1 MTYLHS
7 SSKSLTQHSQRG
19 EETMNFL
26 RISSIILLF
35 AAIFAVSSASAATCS
50 DATLKGVYG
59 FIFSGFGGDGTP
71 RASVGQGT
79 ADGKG
84 TLSGTLTKSKDG
96 TILTGTFTGTY
107 KVAKNCTGSVT
118 FIDPDG
124 ETRDV
129 NFVFD
134 NGNKGWQ
141 GIQTDS
147 GRVSSG
153 FGLAEGAAVCG
164 ENGKKQ
170 TFAANLSGFVINNN
184 KVGAVAYVEQVI
196 LDGKGN
202 VSGNGTFS
210 LDGAIYTVP
219 ITGTYTENADCT
231 GSAQI
236 TPQGISTLNFNFVV
250 VNAGK
255 EILLVETDTNT
266 IVSGTMQ

>member
-1 MTYLHS
+1 MTYLDS
-7 SSKSLTQHSQRG
+7 SSKRLRQHSPRG
-19 EETMNFL
+19 EKSMNFVKM
-26 RISSIILLF
+26 SSLVMLF
-35 AAIFAVSSASAATCS
+35 VAIFAVASASAASCS
-50 DATLKGVYG
+50 DTTFKGVYG
-59 FIFSGFGGDGTP
+59 FIFSGLGGDGTP
-71 RASVGQGT
+71 RALVVQAT

-84 TLSGTLTKSKDG
+84 NVSGTLTKSRDG
-96 TILTGTFTGTY
+96 IIFTLTFTGSY
-107 KVAKNCTGSVT
+107 SVAKNCTGSLT
-118 FIDPDG
+118 SNDSDG
-124 ETRDV
+124 ETRHV

-147 GRVSSG
+147 GRVISG
-153 FGLAEGAAVCG
+153 FALAEGAAVCG
-164 ENGKKQ
+164 ENGKVQ
-170 TFAANLSGFVINNN
+170 TFAANLRGSVIG
-184 KVGAVAYVEQVI
+184 VGQVAYGEQVI

-210 LDGAIYTVP
+210 LDGAIDTVP

-236 TPQGISTLNFNFVV
+236 TPQGYSTLNFNFVV

>member
-1 MTYLHS
+1 
-7 SSKSLTQHSQRG
+7 
-19 EETMNFL
+19 MNFL
-26 RISSIILLF
+26 RISSIVMLF
-35 AAIFAVSSASAATCS
+35 VAIIAVGSASASCS

-59 FIFSGFGGDGTP
+59 FIFSGLGGDGTP
-71 RASVGQGT
+71 RAIVGQAT

-96 TILTGTFTGTY
+96 TILILTFTGTY
-107 KVAKNCTGSVT
+107 SIAKNCTGSLT
-118 FIDPDG
+118 TTDQDG
-124 ETRDV
+124 ETRHE
-129 NFVFD
+129 NLVFD
-134 NGNKGWQ
+134 NGNKSWQ

-147 GRVSSG
+147 GRVISG

-170 TFAANLSGFVINNN
+170 TFAANLSGIVNG
-184 KVGAVAYVEQVI
+184 VGQVAYVEQVI

-210 LDGAIYTVP
+210 VGGTIYTVP

-236 TPQGISTLNFNFVV
+236 TPQGYSTLNFNFVV
-250 VNAGK
+250 ANVGK
-255 EILLVETDTNT
+255 EILLVETDTST

>member
-1 MTYLHS
+1 M
-7 SSKSLTQHSQRG
+7 
-19 EETMNFL
+19 
-26 RISSIILLF
+26 
-35 AAIFAVSSASAATCS
+35 AIFAVGSASAASCS

-59 FIFSGFGGDGTP
+59 IIFSGLGGDGTP
-71 RASVGQGT
+71 RAIVGQGT

-84 TLSGTLTKSKDG
+84 NLSGTATKSKDG
-96 TILTGTFTGTY
+96 TIITVTSTGTY
-107 KVAKNCTGSVT
+107 SVAKNCTGSAT
-118 FIDPDG
+118 FIDQDG

-129 NFVFD
+129 SFVFD
-134 NGNKGWQ
+134 AGNKGFQ

-147 GRVSSG
+147 GRVISG

-164 ENGKKQ
+164 EDGKKQ
-170 TFAANLSGFVINNN
+170 TFAANLSGSVID
-184 KVGAVAYVEQVI
+184 VGQVAFVEQVI

-210 LDGAIYTVP
+210 LAGAIYTVP

-236 TPQGISTLNFNFVV
+236 TPQGYSTLNFNFVV
-250 VNAGK
+250 VNVGK
-255 EILLVETDTNT
+255 EILLIETDTGT

>member
-7 SSKSLTQHSQRG
+7 SSKRLTQHSQWG
-19 EETMNFL
+19 EKSMNFL
-26 RISSIILLF
+26 RMSSIVLLF
-35 AAIFAVSSASAATCS
+35 VAIFAVGSASSASCS

-59 FIFSGFGGDGTP
+59 FVSSGFGGDGTP
-71 RASVGQGT
+71 RALVSQFT

-84 TLSGTLTKSKDG
+84 NLSGTGTKSKDG
-96 TILTGTFTGTY
+96 KIVTGTVTGTY
-107 KVAKNCTGSVT
+107 SVAKNCTGSVT
-118 FIDPDG
+118 FTDQDG
-124 ETRDV
+124 EVRDG

-141 GIQTDS
+141 GIRTDS
-147 GRVSSG
+147 GRVISG
-153 FGLAEGAAVCG
+153 FALAEGAAVCG

-170 TFAANLSGFVINNN
+170 TFAANLNGYVIN
-184 KVGAVAYVEQVI
+184 VGPVAYVEQVI

-210 LDGAIYTVP
+210 LAGAIYTVP
-219 ITGTYTENADCT
+219 ITGTYTENAGCT

-236 TPQGISTLNFNFVV
+236 TPQGYSTLNFNFVV
-250 VNAGK
+250 VNVGK
-255 EILLVETDTNT
+255 EILLVETDTGT

>member
-7 SSKSLTQHSQRG
+7 SSKHLTQHSQQG
-19 EETMNFL
+19 EKSMNFL
-26 RISSIILLF
+26 RMSSIVLLF
-35 AAIFAVSSASAATCS
+35 VAFFAVGSASASCS
-50 DATLKGVYG
+50 DLTLTGVYG
-59 FIFSGFGGDGTP
+59 FTFSGLGGDGTP
-71 RASVGQGT
+71 RAIVGQGT

-84 TLSGTLTKSKDG
+84 NLSGTLTKSKDG
-96 TILTGTFTGTY
+96 TILELTFTGTY
-107 KVAKNCTGSVT
+107 SVAKNCTGSVT
-118 FIDPDG
+118 FSDQDG
-124 ETRDV
+124 ETRHV

-134 NGNKGWQ
+134 IGNKGWQ

-147 GRVSSG
+147 GRVISG

-170 TFAANLSGFVINNN
+170 TFAANLRGSVNG
-184 KVGAVAYVEQVI
+184 VGQVAYGEQVI

-202 VSGNGTFS
+202 VTGSGTFS
-210 LDGAIYTVP
+210 LGGAIYTVP

-236 TPQGISTLNFNFVV
+236 TPQGYSTLNFNFVV

-266 IVSGTMQ
+266 IVSGNMQ

>member
-1 MTYLHS
+1 
-7 SSKSLTQHSQRG
+7 
-19 EETMNFL
+19 MNFL
-26 RISSIILLF
+26 RISAIVMLFVAII
-35 AAIFAVSSASAATCS
+35 AVGSASASCS

-59 FIFSGFGGDGTP
+59 FIFSGLGGDGTP
-71 RASVGQGT
+71 RAIVGQAT

-96 TILTGTFTGTY
+96 TILILTFTGTY
-107 KVAKNCTGSVT
+107 SIAKNCTGSLT
-118 FIDPDG
+118 TTDQDG
-124 ETRDV
+124 ETRHE
-129 NFVFD
+129 NLVFD
-134 NGNKGWQ
+134 NGNKSWQ

-147 GRVSSG
+147 GRVISG

-170 TFAANLSGFVINNN
+170 TFAANLSGIVNG
-184 KVGAVAYVEQVI
+184 VGQVAYVEQVI

-202 VSGNGTFS
+202 VSDNGTFS
-210 LDGAIYTVP
+210 LAGTIYTVP

-236 TPQGISTLNFNFVV
+236 TPQGYSTLNFNFVV

>member
-7 SSKSLTQHSQRG
+7 SSKRLTQHSQRG
-19 EETMNFL
+19 EKSMNFL
-26 RISSIILLF
+26 RMSSIVLLF
-35 AAIFAVSSASAATCS
+35 VAIFAVASASAASCS

-59 FIFSGFGGDGTP
+59 SILSGFGGDGTP
-71 RASVGQGT
+71 RASVGQAT

-84 TLSGTLTKSKDG
+84 NLSGTYTKSKDG
-96 TILTGTFTGTY
+96 TIVTGTVTGTY
-107 KVAKNCTGSVT
+107 SVAKNCTGSWT
-118 FIDPDG
+118 TTDQDG
-124 ETRDV
+124 ETRHV
-129 NFVFD
+129 NFVLD
-134 NGNKGWQ
+134 NSHKGWQ
-141 GIQTDS
+141 AIQTDS
-147 GRVSSG
+147 GRVASG

-164 ENGKKQ
+164 ENGKEL
-170 TFAANLSGFVINNN
+170 TFAANLSGYVIG
-184 KVGAVAYVEQVI
+184 VGQVAYGEQVI

-210 LDGAIYTVP
+210 LAGAIYTVP

-236 TPQGISTLNFNFVV
+236 TPQGYSTLNFNFVV

-266 IVSGTMQ
+266 IVSGNMQQ

>member
-1 MTYLHS
+1 
-7 SSKSLTQHSQRG
+7 
-19 EETMNFL
+19 MNFL
-26 RISSIILLF
+26 KMSSIVLLF
-35 AAIFAVSSASAATCS
+35 VAIFAVGSASAASCS

-59 FIFSGFGGDGTP
+59 FTFSGLGGDGTP
-71 RASVGQGT
+71 RAIVGQAT

-84 TLSGTLTKSKDG
+84 NVSGTLTKSKDG
-96 TILTGTFTGTY
+96 TILTLTVTGSY
-107 KVAKNCTGSVT
+107 SVAKNCTGSLT
-118 FIDPDG
+118 SNDSDG
-124 ETRDV
+124 ETRHV

-147 GRVSSG
+147 GRVISG
-153 FGLAEGAAVCG
+153 FALAEGAAVCG
-164 ENGKKQ
+164 ENGKVQ
-170 TFAANLSGFVINNN
+170 TFAANLRGSVIG
-184 KVGAVAYVEQVI
+184 VGQVAYGEQVI

-210 LDGAIYTVP
+210 LDGAIDTVP

-236 TPQGISTLNFNFVV
+236 TPQGYSTLNFNFVV
-250 VNAGK
+250 VNVGK